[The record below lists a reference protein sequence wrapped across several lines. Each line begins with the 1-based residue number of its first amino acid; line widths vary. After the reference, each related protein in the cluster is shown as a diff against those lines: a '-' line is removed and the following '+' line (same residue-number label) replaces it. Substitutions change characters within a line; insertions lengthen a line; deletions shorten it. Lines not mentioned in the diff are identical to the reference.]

1 MKTPKEIETRLRQEK
16 KLMKRLISEAYQ
28 KGYAKGVMED
38 SEETHNVNGWI
49 EALTWLLVTKK
60 RGSL

>member
-1 MKTPKEIETRLRQEK
+1 MKTSKEIETRLRQEK

-49 EALTWLLVTKK
+49 EALTWLLATKK

>member
-1 MKTPKEIETRLRQEK
+1 MKTSKEIETRLRQEK

-49 EALTWLLVTKK
+49 EALTWLLATKK
-60 RGSL
+60 KGSL

>member
-49 EALTWLLVTKK
+49 EALTWLLATKK